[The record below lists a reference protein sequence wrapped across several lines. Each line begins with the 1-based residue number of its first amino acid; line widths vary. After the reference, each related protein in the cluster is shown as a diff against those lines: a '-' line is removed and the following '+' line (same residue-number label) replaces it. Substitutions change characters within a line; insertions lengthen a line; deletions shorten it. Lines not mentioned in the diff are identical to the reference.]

1 MTFGDHCIL
10 SLGFAILFKGIKLSR
25 YLRFLDDNLEW
36 SFADWD
42 QTQRLLSKRGID
54 LGTDQLQQILDPINT
69 LQNNRSVG
77 GTSPKEVKRMS
88 QNFSTQLDQIE
99 VQISSRLNHID
110 RARKKTRQII
120 DLVLSGQQLTTI
132 EID

>member
-1 MTFGDHCIL
+1 
-10 SLGFAILFKGIKLSR
+10 
-25 YLRFLDDNLEW
+25 
-36 SFADWD
+36 
-42 QTQRLLSKRGID
+42 
-54 LGTDQLQQILDPINT
+54 
-69 LQNNRSVG
+69 
-77 GTSPKEVKRMS
+77 MS

>member
-1 MTFGDHCIL
+1 MEI
-10 SLGFAILFKGIKLSR
+10 
-25 YLRFLDDNLEW
+25 
-36 SFADWD
+36 
-42 QTQRLLSKRGID
+42 
-54 LGTDQLQQILDPINT
+54 DQLQQILDPVNT

-99 VQISSRLNHID
+99 TQISSRLNHID

-120 DLVLSGQQLTTI
+120 ELVLSGQQLTTI